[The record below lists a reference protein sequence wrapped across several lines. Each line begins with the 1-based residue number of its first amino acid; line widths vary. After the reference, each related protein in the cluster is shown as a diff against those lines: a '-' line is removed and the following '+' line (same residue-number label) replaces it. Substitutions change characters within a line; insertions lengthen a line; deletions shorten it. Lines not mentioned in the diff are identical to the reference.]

1 MSVLRDSS
9 TLKSSRRGW
18 KKDWQKSQCK
28 SLNAIRSS
36 GTHTSICLHAGC
48 TREKIQIRGND
59 DPWRVWFYVPRAKTR
74 PGERSTFFLFS
85 SGGRVTVLSF
95 FDTRLRQTGGR
106 RATTRVNRTKKK
118 EEKSKK
124 RRAMARKGSEEESW
138 KERER
143 EKNRLEVRPFDWL
156 FERFLLGR
164 LRCRAGIDYRL
175 LNLYASKGCSG
186 GVVQSRHQGMLLVK
200 RFTLAHRPAT
210 YTDKISSPLSDSS
223 GRNWSLN

>member
-106 RATTRVNRTKKK
+106 RATTRVNRTKKRKKKVKK
-118 EEKSKK
+118 EEP
-124 RRAMARKGSEEESW
+124 W
-138 KERER
+138 HEREAKRNRGRR
-143 EKNRLEVRPFDWL
+143 ENGKKIGWRWG
-156 FERFLLGR
+156 LLIDC
-164 LRCRAGIDYRL
+164 LNDFCSADYAAGLALIIAYWICMPARDAPEGL
-175 LNLYASKGCSG
+175 SKVAIRGCCS
-186 GVVQSRHQGMLLVK
+186 
-200 RFTLAHRPAT
+200 
-210 YTDKISSPLSDSS
+210 
-223 GRNWSLN
+223 